1 MRKKGSYNISN
12 YHYLVTEYD
21 TWKKKNVVSK
31 SFFRTQREI
40 QSTYNLSRS
49 CIYHTMHG
57 NLERVK
63 KYNYLQIERLTPPIR
78 AKGKNDVIV
87 YEYETATESDDDE
100 MTDSDYDESLDS
112 CSEKSDETDSC
123 E

>member
-1 MRKKGSYNISN
+1 MRKKGSYNLSN
-12 YHYLVTEYD
+12 YHYLVTEFD
-21 TWKKKNVVSK
+21 TWEKKNVVAK

-40 QSTYNLSRS
+40 QTAYGLSRS

-78 AKGKNDVIV
+78 AKGTNSIVV
-87 YEYETATESDDDE
+87 YEYETDTSSEVEYDTLSESSQE
-100 MTDSDYDESLDS
+100 SMMSD
-112 CSEKSDETDSC
+112 
-123 E
+123 